1 MTIKN
6 LFRLI
11 GGGIVTLLFAI
22 LGLQRKKI
30 AKQKDELKVA
40 EQEVKQAEQ
49 KAATAHEAVK
59 VVVTHKKA
67 EDAIQTQETT
77 NAVKIEEADDEE
89 ELKDLGNALIDSFNK
104 SSRM

>member
-1 MTIKN
+1 MTVKQA
-6 LFRLI
+6 LKLI

-30 AKQKDELKVA
+30 VKQKEEIKFKQ
-40 EQEVKQAEQ
+40 EEVKQAEQ
-49 KAATAHEAVK
+49 KAVQAQEAVK

-77 NAVKIEEADDEE
+77 NAGKIEEADNEE
-89 ELKDLGNALIDSFNK
+89 ELKALGNALIDSFNK
-104 SSRM
+104 SSRL

>member
-1 MTIKN
+1 VTIKN
-6 LFRLI
+6 LFKLI
-11 GGGIVTLLFAI
+11 GGGIVAFLFAI

-30 AKQKDELKVA
+30 SKQKDELKVA
-40 EQEVKQAEQ
+40 EQEAKQAEQ
-49 KAATAHEAVK
+49 KAVQAQEAVK

-89 ELKDLGNALIDSFNK
+89 ELKDLGNALIDDFN
-104 SSRM
+104 RRL

>member
-6 LFRLI
+6 LFKLI
-11 GGGIVTLLFAI
+11 GGGIVAFLFAI

-30 AKQKDELKVA
+30 VKQKEELKVK
-40 EQEVKQAEQ
+40 ETEVKQAEK

-77 NAVKIEEADDEE
+77 NAGKIEEADNEE
-89 ELKDLGNALIDSFNK
+89 ELVNLGNALIDSFNK
-104 SSRM
+104 SSRL

>member
-1 MTIKN
+1 MTVRQI
-6 LFRLI
+6 FSLI
-11 GGGIVTLLFAI
+11 GGGFVTLLFAI
-22 LGLQRKKI
+22 LGIQRKKI
-30 AKQKDELKVA
+30 VKQKEEIKVK
-40 EQEVKQAEQ
+40 ETEVKQAEQ

-89 ELKDLGNALIDSFNK
+89 ELKDLANALIDSFNK